1 MSTNR
6 TKYGIGFEDAPI
18 ALMDRVKS
26 IAGAYVTQASLSTI
40 TYRVDEYASQEDAE
54 QCESGTEILDDTS
67 LTISAVIYDTLQTAA
82 PWDSTADSLGYNFRL
97 DLAGTRRPNGNKWH
111 RIEVL
116 ITPSSGGAYPLVW
129 IVETLAMGG
138 T

>member
-6 TKYGIGFEDAPI
+6 TKYAIGYEDAPI

-26 IAGAYVTQASLSTI
+26 IAGAYITQASVSTI
-40 TYRVDEYASQEDAE
+40 THRVDEYASQADAVAC
-54 QCESGTEILDDTS
+54 QNGTEILAATS
-67 LTISAVIYDTLQTAA
+67 LTVSAVVFDALQTAA
-82 PWDSTADSLGYNFRL
+82 PWDSAADAIGYNFRL
-97 DLAGTRRPNGNKWH
+97 DLAGTRRPNGGKVH
-111 RIEVL
+111 RVEIV
-116 ITPSSGGAYPLVW
+116 ITPTSGGAYPLVW

>member
-1 MSTNR
+1 MSVNR

-54 QCESGTEILDDTS
+54 TTTGGTVITAATS
-67 LTISAVIYDTLQTAA
+67 LTISAVIFDTLQTAA
-82 PWDSTADSLGYNFRL
+82 PWDSAADSTGYNFRL
-97 DLAGTRRPNGNKWH
+97 DLAGTHRPNGGKWH
-111 RIEVL
+111 RVEIV

-129 IVETLAMGG
+129 IIETLAMGG